1 MNTELDMN
9 TFIDTMP
16 KAELHV
22 HLEGTLEPELSFAL
36 AQKNGV
42 ALAYDSPEALLR
54 AYDFHDLPS
63 FLAIYYKAMEVL
75 RDESDFFEL
84 TWRYLQKAKQQHIV
98 YAEMFFDPQAHT
110 SRGIAFDTVIR
121 GIRRAQ
127 EKAAAELGV
136 ETQLILCFL
145 RDHSADSAMHTLLE
159 ALPYKHWLVGVGL
172 DSDEKDN
179 PPLKF
184 AAVFARARS
193 EGLKLTMHCDVNQ
206 TNTLT
211 HIGQVLNDIRV
222 DRIDHGLNSLEDPA
236 LCAVIAERGLGLTV
250 CPVSNRFCVQ
260 DLTAGH
266 LRRML
271 ELGMRATVNSDDPAY
286 FRAYMNE
293 NLHALHE
300 EGGMTRD
307 EIVALT
313 RNAFTVAWL
322 DPSRRAAYLARLQ
335 QHVESAA

>member
-1 MNTELDMN
+1 MSH
-9 TFIDTMP
+9 FIDTMP

-22 HLEGTLEPELSFAL
+22 HLEGTLEPDLSFAL
-36 AQKNGV
+36 ARKNGV
-42 ALAYDSPEALLR
+42 VLPYDSPESLLR

-75 RDESDFFEL
+75 RDEADFFEL
-84 TWRYLQKAKQQHIV
+84 TWRYLQKAHEQHVV

-110 SRGIAFDTVIR
+110 SRGVEFGTVIR

-127 EKAAAELGV
+127 EKAAAELGI
-136 ETQLILCFL
+136 ETQLIMCFL
-145 RDHSADSAMHTLLE
+145 RDLSAESAMQTLL
-159 ALPYKHWLVGVGL
+159 ASRPYRHWLVGVGL

-184 AAVFARARS
+184 AEVFARARS

-206 TNTLT
+206 KNTLE
-211 HIGQVLNDIRV
+211 HIRQVLTDIGV
-222 DRIDHGLNSLEDPA
+222 DRIDHGVNSLEDPA
-236 LCAVIAERGLGLTV
+236 LCEIIRQRGIGLTV
-250 CPVSNRFCVQ
+250 CPISNRFVVQ
-260 DLTAGH
+260 DLTASH

-286 FRAYMNE
+286 FRGYINE
-293 NLHALHE
+293 NLRALHE
-300 EGGMTRD
+300 EGQMSRE
-307 EIVALT
+307 EIVQLV

-322 DPSRRAAYLARLQ
+322 DDARRGAYLDRLQRHVERAA
-335 QHVESAA
+335 